1 MLAKRIFPVALLS
14 ILAASSPVAVERD
27 TKDSAP
33 LLTAISNDPDL
44 SVFYSLIKS
53 TGGSSGIPGPQF
65 EERFNNLTD
74 GRKYTAFAPINSVSN
89 DTECCLAFW
98 IADLYRLSRIYPK
111 N

>member
-1 MLAKRIFPVALLS
+1 MLAKRILSVALLS

-44 SVFYSLIKS
+44 SIFYSLIKS

-74 GRKYTAFAPINSVSN
+74 GRKYTAFAPVNSVSN
-89 DTECCLAFW
+89 NTEYRLAFW
-98 IADLYRLSRIYPK
+98 IADLYRLSRICLK